1 MFPHPYENR
10 RKVMK
15 CENCKLVQDESE
27 VHEYNG
33 VMYCDTCTYAD
44 ADWETVPP
52 LDLSDIPF

>member
-1 MFPHPYENR
+1 
-10 RKVMK
+10 MK

-52 LDLSDIPF
+52 LDLSNIPF